1 MPRGTRSVRSFPV
14 RPGWRDAGAV
24 PWFPADVEE
33 WSVRWVLL
41 HLIEETARHGRHA
54 DTIRESLDGATLY
67 PASGRRRA
75 VARPVVRVPGS
86 PRPPA
91 GCGLR
96 AVRCRAPLV
105 GHGRGALA
113 DRSYAGGMA
122 TDPLLRQ
129 GPDST
134 DLVLRVGPAGPV
146 WNVLA

>member
-54 DTIRESLDGATLY
+54 DTIRESLDGATFY

-86 PRPPA
+86 PPRPQ
-91 GCGLR
+91 
-96 AVRCRAPLV
+96 AVGYGPSDVVLHWSDMVEA
-105 GHGRGALA
+105 
-113 DRSYAGGMA
+113 
-122 TDPLLRQ
+122 LLRT
-129 GPDST
+129 GPT
-134 DLVLRVGPAGPV
+134 LEAWPPIPC
-146 WNVLA
+146 